1 VLTPSTLNM
10 DGTSVAERP
19 GTERGKGERNSKD
32 GLSAFAFEFDF
43 DLELASD
50 NLCTLSGWTQ
60 EEAKLAYKPVWEC
73 NDRRGDAD
81 DHAGIA
87 ADGAHPPSASALAS
101 EQHEESQQSLTA
113 VAGRFDPVA
122 PAALGAQPTQHALSS
137 QQCAYSS
144 PACID
149 LASSFSFWAGS
160 APAADCA
167 VRAMKPAG
175 QKPRHAVNQIQ
186 CGSLDAHAE

>member
-1 VLTPSTLNM
+1 MVSHLRSDVNIQPRQVPHKNWSTSSLH
-10 DGTSVAERP
+10 SVFWLY
-19 GTERGKGERNSKD
+19 D
-32 GLSAFAFEFDF
+32 
-43 DLELASD
+43 
-50 NLCTLSGWTQ
+50 
-60 EEAKLAYKPVWEC
+60 
-73 NDRRGDAD
+73 
-81 DHAGIA
+81 AGIA
-87 ADGAHPPSASALAS
+87 ANGADPPSASALAS

-122 PAALGAQPTQHALSS
+122 PAALGAQPTQNALSS